1 MHSANGQSSPV
12 PGGRRTRLTFP
23 AKRLFVAA
31 DMMLLLRRHLVGAAL
46 LPQQCCRVPS
56 VALWARRWAATTPI
70 VHEQVAAAAAELY
83 GGKPAEYLE
92 AAIRA
97 RQRIRGRPSEK
108 FVHHSALYPVYPV
121 LQRWLAA
128 NARRLRVH
136 PHVVLRPCWNA
147 RRGLGLHFTGPETL
161 EAGTILMAIP
171 RDWLIVT
178 KAPTAAEAERLMAS
192 RLGEIHGDD
201 DVAAADGATGAAQ
214 PGISVQPPHPLQG
227 LVRYYREQYAFRWAR
242 QGHPAARDWR
252 SFVVRTRCHHDM
264 DTSEAQG
271 GATVTLV
278 PLFDFLNH
286 SADPS
291 VHYTHLSARGANAD
305 DLPVDNVGLG
315 AAASASALELCGNWA
330 AGVNSTRLGEPHLYV
345 VALRPVQPGEELTY
359 MYSDFDADS
368 EASRQD
374 WLEYSGFLPT
384 DEPPAVMTPDD
395 AAGMAGAWIERWL
408 KARFTE

>member
-1 MHSANGQSSPV
+1 M
-12 PGGRRTRLTFP
+12 
-23 AKRLFVAA
+23 
-31 DMMLLLRRHLVGAAL
+31 
-46 LPQQCCRVPS
+46 
-56 VALWARRWAATTPI
+56 
-70 VHEQVAAAAAELY
+70 HEQVAAAAAELY

-97 RQRIRGRPSEK
+97 RRGSRGRRDEP
-108 FVHHSALYPVYPV
+108 FVPPAVCPV
-121 LQRWLAA
+121 LQRSLAA
-128 NARRLRVH
+128 NARQLRVH
-136 PHVVLRPCWNA
+136 PHVVLRPCLDA
-147 RRGLGLHFTGPETL
+147 RRGLGLHFTGTEAL

-201 DVAAADGATGAAQ
+201 DVATADGATGAAQ
-214 PGISVQPPHPLQG
+214 PGISVEQPPHPLQG
-227 LVRYYREQYAFRWAR
+227 LVRYYREQYALRWAQ

-252 SFVVRTRCHHDM
+252 SFVVRTRCHHDV

-291 VHYTHLSARGANAD
+291 VHYTHLSARGADAD
-305 DLPVDNVGLG
+305 DPSDDSVDLG
-315 AAASASALELCGNWA
+315 AAASVAPAASASALELCGNWA

-368 EASRQD
+368 AASRQD